1 MYRLVAVLYVLLSVT
16 LAGIGV
22 TVVLSLGHL
31 TRTEIALSALAGAIV
46 AIPLAWIVGKRLYA
60 LTRNA

>member
-1 MYRLVAVLYVLLSVT
+1 MYRLIAVLYVLLSVT

-22 TVVLSLGHL
+22 TAVLALG
-31 TRTEIALSALAGAIV
+31 RFGRMDIALAALAGAVV
-46 AIPLAWIVGKRLYA
+46 AIPFAWFVGKRLYA